1 MRGRKM
7 EKEKIVEELKK
18 AGYKSDI
25 TDSIVYIYYQKG
37 IENLK
42 AFTSEVKS
50 FLEKKG
56 YNQSFGFAVEKKKT
70 FEGE

>member
-1 MRGRKM
+1 M

-18 AGYKSDI
+18 AGYKADV

-37 IENLK
+37 MDNLK
-42 AFTSEVKS
+42 SFYSEIKD
-50 FLEKKG
+50 FLKKKG